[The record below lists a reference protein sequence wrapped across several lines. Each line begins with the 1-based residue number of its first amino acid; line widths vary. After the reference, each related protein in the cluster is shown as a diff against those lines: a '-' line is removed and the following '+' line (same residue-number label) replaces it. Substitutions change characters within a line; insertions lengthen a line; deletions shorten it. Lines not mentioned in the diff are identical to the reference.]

1 MTANTLYYGD
11 NLKLLR
17 DHVPDESV
25 DLIYLDPPFNS
36 NASYN
41 VLFKERSGEESAAQ
55 IRAFEDT
62 WHWGQEAERAF
73 ADVLASAITP
83 QETKDLL
90 VALRKALKSTDMMA
104 YLVMMT
110 IRLVELRRVLKPT
123 GSIYLHCDPTAS
135 HYLKVML
142 DAIFKPSNFINEI
155 IWKRSDAKGDT
166 GQGAKHFG
174 RVNDTLLLY
183 AKSLDYIFN
192 PLYGPLDPD
201 YVENFYRYADPDGR
215 RYKLDNMLGPG
226 GAAKGNP
233 SYEVMGI
240 TRYWRYSRERMQQLV
255 QAGRVIQTKPGTVPM
270 YKRYLDESK
279 GTPVTTNWTD
289 ISLIRGWSS
298 EKLGYATQKPLA
310 LLERI
315 IQTSSN
321 EGDVVLDPFCGCGTA
336 VAAAHKLNRK
346 WIGMDITHLAVALM
360 KSRLKDMFGLEP
372 KKDYRVVGEPE
383 DLESARQLAQDD
395 RHEFQY
401 WAVSLA
407 TGQPRQEDKKGA
419 DKGVDGVIYFIDG
432 PRKTAQKAIM
442 QVKSGHVSSAY
453 IRDLKGV
460 LQREDAALGLFI
472 TLEKPTRDM
481 ETEAVSAGF
490 FHSDLMNRDYPRV
503 QIRTIEELLAGK
515 EFQMP
520 GRGARPAQFKQ
531 APRAQRREGRQG
543 QLLSDAENGN
553 S

>member
-1 MTANTLYYGD
+1 MQAAY
-11 NLKLLR
+11 
-17 DHVPDESV
+17 DEG
-25 DLIYLDPPFNS
+25 LI
-36 NASYN
+36 
-41 VLFKERSGEESAAQ
+41 V
-55 IRAFEDT
+55 
-62 WHWGQEAERAF
+62 
-73 ADVLASAITP
+73 
-83 QETKDLL
+83 
-90 VALRKALKSTDMMA
+90 
-104 YLVMMT
+104 
-110 IRLVELRRVLKPT
+110 
-123 GSIYLHCDPTAS
+123 
-135 HYLKVML
+135 
-142 DAIFKPSNFINEI
+142 
-155 IWKRSDAKGDT
+155 
-166 GQGAKHFG
+166 
-174 RVNDTLLLY
+174 
-183 AKSLDYIFN
+183 
-192 PLYGPLDPD
+192 
-201 YVENFYRYADPDGR
+201 
-215 RYKLDNMLGPG
+215 
-226 GAAKGNP
+226 
-233 SYEVMGI
+233 
-240 TRYWRYSRERMQQLV
+240 
-255 QAGRVIQTKPGTVPM
+255 QTKPGSVPQL
-270 YKRYLDESK
+270 KRYLDEQRGK
-279 GTPVTTNWTD
+279 PLGDVWTD
-289 ISLIRGWSS
+289 IPPLNSQAKER
-298 EKLGYATQKPLA
+298 LGYPTQKPLA

-315 IQTSSN
+315 IQASSN

-383 DLESARQLAQDD
+383 DLASARQLALDD

-432 PRKTAQKAIM
+432 PRKTAQKAII

-490 FHSDLMNRDYPRV
+490 FHSDLMNRDYPRL

-543 QLLSDAENGN
+543 QLLSDVEAGN